1 MKVKET
7 IRYIIFKQIL
17 IRIYNFITLKM
28 IYPLTYR
35 KNAKRPVKKGKV
47 ILLEPRFPET
57 TDSLLR
63 INAEL
68 ERRGGFEIK
77 EMSLGLEM
85 LRIKQQYRKIMAF
98 LKEFADAEYV
108 FTTRPSAA
116 SISVRR
122 RRSYRCGMRAAHS
135 SALDSVL
142 PNRNSGRANSSR
154 ICILCTTTMTL

>member
-1 MKVKET
+1 MKVKER

-28 IYPLTYR
+28 IYPRTYR
-35 KNAKRPVKKGKV
+35 KYAKRPVKKGKV

-63 INAEL
+63 IKAEL

-85 LRIKQQYRKIMAF
+85 LRIKQQYHKIMAF
-98 LKEFADAEYV
+98 LKDDQ
-108 FTTRPSAA
+108 
-116 SISVRR
+116 
-122 RRSYRCGMRAAHS
+122 G
-135 SALDSVL
+135 
-142 PNRNSGRANSSR
+142 
-154 ICILCTTTMTL
+154 